1 MRRILLGALLAAAPA
16 IALAADD
23 AKTWEPAPSTLKTRW
38 AAQVDPATVHSEYPR
53 PQLVREKWT
62 NLNGLWDH
70 AVRPTADAR
79 PDVFDGPILVPFP
92 IESALSGVKKGVKPD
107 ETLWYRR
114 TFALEEPAAGTR
126 FLLHFGAVDWAA
138 TVTVNGKEVG
148 SHKGGYDPF
157 SFDVTDAL
165 DFGKPGQEIVV
176 AVTDPTDQ
184 GGQPRGKQ
192 VLKPEGIWYTPVTGI
207 WQTVWLEPVP
217 AARIDSLKIV
227 PDVDAGEVHVTPTVV
242 GGEPGEAV
250 RVLVFDGD
258 DVIAEGTG
266 PAGEPIK
273 IAIAEPKLWGP
284 DSPFL
289 YDLKATLGAG
299 DAVGSYFGMRKIELG
314 KDEAGVVRLMLNDR
328 PLFQYGPLDQG
339 WWPDGLYT
347 APTDEALKYDLDVTK
362 QLNFN
367 MIRKHVKVEPAR
379 WYRYCDEMGLLV
391 WQDMPSGDNKTDADH
406 EQFDVE
412 WKAVVDALH
421 NHPSIVMW
429 VPFNEGWGQHDT
441 ERVVAWTKDY
451 DPTRIVNNA
460 SGWTDKGVGDV
471 NDMHNY
477 PGPGMPAL
485 EENRAAVLGEFG
497 GLGLP
502 IEGHVLLEK
511 GNWGY
516 VSFKSPEELGERYL
530 GLVDRLKVLAGLGL
544 SAAVYTQTTDVEIE
558 VNGFMTYDREVM
570 KFPVDA
576 VAQAHAALYD
586 VAAPLRANVLIPT
599 AQTAPQEWKYTTD
612 DVAAEGW
619 NQPDFDDSGWASG
632 LSGFGTKETPNTVVN
647 TEWTTPE
654 IRIRKEI
661 DLAEAPTGQIWLSI
675 HHDDEAEIF
684 LNGQSV
690 AKLGRWVSNYE
701 LVPLGPDAAQAL
713 KAGRN
718 VIAVSCRQ
726 DKGGQYIDV
735 GVIEV
740 KQANP

>member
-1 MRRILLGALLAAAPA
+1 MRRLLFGVLLAAAPA
-16 IALAADD
+16 IALADD
-23 AKTWEPAPSTLKTRW
+23 APAWQPAQAALKTRW
-38 AAQVDPATVHSEYPR
+38 ADQVDPATVHSEYPR
-53 PQLVREKWT
+53 PQLVRERWV

-70 AVRPTADAR
+70 AVRPSAEAR
-79 PDVFDGPILVPFP
+79 PEAFDGPILVPFP
-92 IESALSGVKKGVKPD
+92 IESALSGVKKAVKPD

-114 TFALEEPAAGTR
+114 TFDLQEPAAGTR

-148 SHKGGYDPF
+148 SHKGGFDPF
-157 SFDVTDAL
+157 TFDVTDAL
-165 DFGKPGQEIVV
+165 DFSKEAQEVVV
-176 AVTDPTDQ
+176 AVTDPTDT
-184 GGQPRGKQ
+184 GSQPRGKQ
-192 VLKPEGIWYTPVTGI
+192 VLKPEGIWYTAVTGI

-217 AARIDSLKIV
+217 ATRIDALKIV
-227 PDVDAGEVHVTPTVV
+227 TDVDAKEVRVTPTVV
-242 GGEPGEAV
+242 GEPGAAV

-258 DVIAEGTG
+258 DVIAEATG

-289 YDLKATLGAG
+289 YDVKATVGGDGG
-299 DAVGSYFGMRKIELG
+299 DAVGSYFGMRKIAIA
-314 KDEAGVVRLMLNDR
+314 KDEAGVLRLMLNDR

-379 WYRYCDEMGLLV
+379 WYRYCDEMGFLV
-391 WQDMPSGDNKTDADH
+391 WQDMPSADNKTDESK
-406 EQFDVE
+406 EQFGVE
-412 WKAVVDALH
+412 WKAVIDALH

-441 ERVVAWTKDY
+441 ERVVAWTKEY
-451 DPTRIVNNA
+451 DPTRLVNNA

-502 IEGHVLLEK
+502 TEGHVLLEK

-516 VSFKSPEELGERYL
+516 VSFKNPEELGARYL

-544 SAAVYTQTTDVEIE
+544 GAAVYTQTTDVEIE

-570 KFPVDA
+570 KFPVEA
-576 VAQAHAALYD
+576 VASAHAGLYD
-586 VAAPLRANVLIPT
+586 ATQPLKANVLIPT

-612 DVAAEGW
+612 TPAEGW
-619 NQPDFDDSGWASG
+619 QGPDFDDSGWATG
-632 LSGFGTKETPNTVVN
+632 PGGFGTKETPNTVIG
-647 TEWTTPE
+647 TEWTTPD
-654 IRIRKEI
+654 IHIRKEI
-661 DLAEAPTGQIWLSI
+661 ELAEAPTGQLWLWI
-675 HHDDEAEIF
+675 HHDDEAEVF
-684 LNGQSV
+684 LNGESV
-690 AKLGRWVSNYE
+690 AKLGKWVTNYE
-701 LVPLGPDAAQAL
+701 FVPLPASAAQAL

-718 VIAVSCRQ
+718 VVAVSCHQ
-726 DKGGQYIDV
+726 DKGGQSIDV
-735 GVIEV
+735 GLIEV
-740 KQANP
+740 KQAQP